1 MLNPNQLHCC
11 HYCFHIDFLASL
23 NWLRGSFLDIESMM
37 QEKRKNFT
45 FPMRGITLIWPLSK
59 TECFC
64 QCCNYA
70 NMCDSCWSINYLGHF
85 QFICSESVDWVTPL
99 CFSKSGY
106 KGWSTILICI
116 QKIKKWLT
124 PYKEK
129 HIYTVKTKT
138 RKSCPRSISS
148 EYTIDSI
155 LLFTVDEFR
164 EEEKSETFQLA
175 SYEYF

>member
-45 FPMRGITLIWPLSK
+45 FPMSGITLIWPLSK

-106 KGWSTILICI
+106 KGWSTTLNCI
-116 QKIKKWLT
+116 HKIKKWIN

-129 HIYTVKTKT
+129 KHLHSQNQNKNNLF
-138 RKSCPRSISS
+138 
-148 EYTIDSI
+148 DSI

>member
-59 TECFC
+59 SECFC

-106 KGWSTILICI
+106 KGWSTILNCI
-116 QKIKKWLT
+116 HKIKKWIN

-129 HIYTVKTKT
+129 KTSTQSKQKQEKVVLDLSVANT
-138 RKSCPRSISS
+138 RLTQSYFSQLMNFGRRRS
-148 EYTIDSI
+148 
-155 LLFTVDEFR
+155 LKHFN
-164 EEEKSETFQLA
+164 
-175 SYEYF
+175 

>member
-1 MLNPNQLHCC
+1 MRICAIRVGLSTT
-11 HYCFHIDFLASL
+11 LA
-23 NWLRGSFLDIESMM
+23 
-37 QEKRKNFT
+37 NFNSSVL
-45 FPMRGITLIWPLSK
+45 FRIGG
-59 TECFC
+59 
-64 QCCNYA
+64 
-70 NMCDSCWSINYLGHF
+70 LGN
-85 QFICSESVDWVTPL
+85 PL

-106 KGWSTILICI
+106 KGWSTILNCI
-116 QKIKKWLT
+116 HKIKKWIN

-129 HIYTVKTKT
+129 NIYTVKTKT